1 MINTKIKE
9 GGGHLGI
16 SLLVTGMTPK
26 IFNKRLK
33 PILFET
39 YKIDTLVD
47 EIIYLDG
54 PLRCPPNLIPSLPN
68 DCLTFTDAINP
79 LWVLPL
85 GLDSTDIRDS
95 LREKDCK
102 PQDLLNTKHSLS
114 FMPSRAFSQDM
125 LQENFLL
132 FVSHLSFNPSASVP
146 FSVLAKCI
154 SSFFLLG

>member
-1 MINTKIKE
+1 VVIIFDGVLGCRNHESGKFYFRDGIAEGLEMINTKIKE

-33 PILFET
+33 PILFEI

-47 EIIYLDG
+47 EIIYIDG
-54 PLRCPPNLIPSLPN
+54 PLTCPPTLIPSLPD

-95 LREKDCK
+95 LREKDC
-102 PQDLLNTKHSLS
+102 
-114 FMPSRAFSQDM
+114 
-125 LQENFLL
+125 
-132 FVSHLSFNPSASVP
+132 
-146 FSVLAKCI
+146 
-154 SSFFLLG
+154 